1 VSMTKINNDTF
12 DQFMYRIDEVLESRY
27 GLTSLDLPDVDWYSY
42 YDSDLTIGQVLAMA
56 HLEWETM

>member
-1 VSMTKINNDTF
+1 
-12 DQFMYRIDEVLESRY
+12 
-27 GLTSLDLPDVDWYSY
+27 LTSLDLPDVDWYSY